1 MTSIQNFDD
10 IDDIKDTMI
19 TFGNFDGVHLGHM
32 ALVDK
37 LIRKSI
43 KNNCKSVLITFNPH
57 TKNITTSNSQPLILD
72 YYDKID
78 ILKKTGLDYV
88 LTISFTKRFSRIPA
102 DEFIRMLIEKLN
114 PKGFLIGFDNK
125 FGFKGDGNNKFL
137 DYYIKK
143 NKLNISSE
151 IFPEFKFQDKI
162 IKSSYIKAL
171 ISDGCIDKAN
181 ESLGRNYFI
190 RGKVVEG
197 KKLGK
202 KIGFPTANL
211 KLSQMK
217 QILPMHGVYCVN
229 LKIDNKSYLG
239 LCNVGLRPT
248 FEEDTN
254 KISIETHLIN
264 RSIDLYGK
272 NVEIIFLSFVR
283 KEIRF
288 NSANELAEQ
297 IKRDIKKIEHMEC

>member
-10 IDDIKDTMI
+10 VNNLNNTMV
-19 TFGNFDGVHLGHM
+19 TFGNFDGIHLGHK
-32 ALVDK
+32 ALIDK
-37 LIRKSI
+37 LITDSI
-43 KNNCKSVLITFNPH
+43 KNKCKSVLITFNPH
-57 TKNITTSNSQPLILD
+57 TRNITTSNTQDLILD
-72 YYDKID
+72 YFDKIE
-78 ILKKTGLDYV
+78 ILKNTSLDFV
-88 LTISFTKRFSRIPA
+88 LTVSFTRAFSNISA
-102 DEFIRMLIEKLN
+102 EDFIVLLIEKLK
-114 PKGFLIGFDNK
+114 PKGFLLGFDSR
-125 FGFKGDGNNKFL
+125 FGFKGLGDSNFL
-137 DYYIKK
+137 INYINK
-143 NKLNISSE
+143 NKLNISTQ
-151 IFPEFKFQDKI
+151 IFPEFKFHDKI
-162 IKSSYIKAL
+162 IKSSYIKDL
-171 ISDGCIDKAN
+171 LSKGNIEKAN
-181 ESLGRNYFI
+181 IFLGRKYFI
-190 RGKVVEG
+190 RGTVIEG
-197 KKLGK
+197 RKLGK

-211 KLSQMK
+211 KLSQLK

-229 LKIDNKSYLG
+229 LKIDSKSYLG

-248 FEEDTN
+248 FEEDSN